1 MSHWISHLLFHE
13 HRFCFFLYPS
23 FLPFSLLHPPSLFFC
38 SLASPF
44 LHFSLLFFPYY
55 HVGCLGKRHW
65 PQFNSFRSN
74 LQIGNQNICYLI
86 FISFT
91 NKYCAVGKSVL
102 SPGQFLPKKK
112 KIQPSISDE
121 ERNLSYSLVNPLCRS
136 LLQV

>member
-1 MSHWISHLLFHE
+1 MRLQLERTFGAYRHTWAIELAIFYFMSTDFVSSFILL
-13 HRFCFFLYPS
+13 S
-23 FLPFSLLHPPSLFFC
+23 FLSPFFILPPFFFC

-112 KIQPSISDE
+112 NSAK
-121 ERNLSYSLVNPLCRS
+121 Y
-136 LLQV
+136 